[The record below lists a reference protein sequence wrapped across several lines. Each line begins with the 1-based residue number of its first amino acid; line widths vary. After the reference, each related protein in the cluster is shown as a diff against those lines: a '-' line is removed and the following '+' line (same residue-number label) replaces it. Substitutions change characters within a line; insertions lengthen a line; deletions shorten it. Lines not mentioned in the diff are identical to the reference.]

1 MCNLRHYA
9 IAASALAGAF
19 LLSACSS
26 QTELGAGGSVVSGSG
41 GSAGAQ
47 GASTQLVHCTRSLGT
62 AALVEPNAQASAL
75 LSQVGLQS
83 PLPLMRLIMAQSGC
97 FRVVDRGAAL
107 ANMKEEVSLA
117 RSGMLKN
124 GSATAR
130 GRMVAVQYLVTP
142 NVIFSNPNAGGAN
155 LGAALG
161 GLIPGGALIGAVAG
175 SMRIKEAQ
183 TALFVTDAQSGEQ
196 VAVSEGSAKVTDFGG
211 AGGLGGFGAGIAGFG
226 GIGGYGNTAEGKLIA
241 AALLDSFNKLVGQLQ
256 ATQANLS
263 GTSGGVSASS
273 GTYTWELGDT
283 MAKVAH
289 KLHTTRHAIMAANPG
304 LSDRYA
310 HRHFLKQGEV
320 INTP

>member
-1 MCNLRHYA
+1 MRSLRHYA
-9 IAASALAGAF
+9 VAASALAGAF
-19 LLSACSS
+19 LISACSS
-26 QTELGAGGSVVSGSG
+26 RTELGAGGSVVSGSG

-47 GASTQLVHCTRSLGT
+47 GASTQLVRCTRSLGT

-107 ANMKEEVSLA
+107 ANMKEEVGLA
-117 RSGMLKN
+117 QSGMLKN

-155 LGAALG
+155 IGAALG

-211 AGGLGGFGAGIAGFG
+211 MGGLGGFGAGIAGFG

-304 LSDRYA
+304 LSERYA
-310 HRHFLKQGEV
+310 HKNFLKQGEV